1 MTLWNGAPLPP
12 MMRPET
18 FPILT
23 QNGGKLFKGGTVSYN
38 KFPYGVQPPLRGTTD
53 INTGKTNTLFL
64 PTETWAWKISLDFSM
79 QDSSWQSLGTGDYLE
94 GYPKVTVYRRL
105 FSAGGYVLDNTN
117 SLFLFEATDQ
127 GKMLRWKMSK
137 DTRFFF

>member
-12 MMRPET
+12 MMRTET

-23 QNGGKLFKGGTVSYN
+23 QNGGKLFKGGTVSYS

-53 INTGKTNTLFL
+53 VNTGKVNTLFL
-64 PTETWAWKISLDFSM
+64 PTETWAWKITLDSST
-79 QDSSWQSLGTGDYLE
+79 QDSSWQFLREEDYLE
-94 GYPKVTVYRRL
+94 GYPKVSVYRRL

-117 SLFLFEATDQ
+117 SLYLFEATDQ
-127 GKMLRWKMSK
+127 GTMFRWKMSK
-137 DTRFFF
+137 IRHY